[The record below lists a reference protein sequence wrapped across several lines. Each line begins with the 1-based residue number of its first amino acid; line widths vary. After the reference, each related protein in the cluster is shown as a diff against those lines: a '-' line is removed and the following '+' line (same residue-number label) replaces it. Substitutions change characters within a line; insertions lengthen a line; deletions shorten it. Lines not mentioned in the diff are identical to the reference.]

1 MFNKLVYPYS
11 EIRQKIVQAVDLL
24 NDPIRQTLS
33 PRGAN
38 VIYEDEN
45 GNPNITNDG
54 YTIAKHLTVKDRVMN
69 NIIEMMKAG
78 SFRTNS
84 SAGDGTSSTI
94 NMSSILIKE
103 GLKLV
108 EDGEWNRIELKKEY
122 DNFATAMIEQ
132 LKKLKKP
139 VKNDKDLYYIA
150 KVSASGDEEIAQTIV
165 KTVKTSGEDG
175 MIFIEP
181 ANSVETSITEDTGY
195 NIAAG
200 MFTPEL
206 RNNAQAFSATYL
218 DVPVLVTDKRL
229 YYSQEAETI
238 LSTALKNGFK
248 EVVIVAKDFI
258 GEALPYFVANHTK
271 GTVRVLLIKEPNV
284 DKNNGLT
291 LEDLAIYLGGQV
303 VSEKNGSIVDN
314 LTIDNFVMAKKVF
327 ADGFKTLISRD
338 KDEVN
343 KGLTDRVAALKK
355 ELKKKGD
362 LEDSSVVE
370 LKERVAS
377 LTNGIVTVKVGGAT
391 PLEVNEK
398 IFRYEDAVN
407 ATRAAMKDGYLV
419 GGGISMLRAFRECKF
434 KGELAKLFRKVGEA
448 NIRQIAE
455 NCGLNGDIVLDTITE
470 LQGGDPDCGFNAL
483 TLQYDNMLDAG
494 VIDPYKVS
502 EQVIRNA
509 VSVAGTI
516 IGSGYMM
523 VHDVKEE
530 DSNGKGKK

>member
-11 EIRQKIVQAVDLL
+11 EIRHKIVEAVDLL
-24 NDPIRQTLS
+24 NNPIRQTLS

-38 VIYEDEN
+38 VIYEDES

-54 YTIAKHLTVKDRVMN
+54 ATIARNITVRDRVMN
-69 NIIEMMKAG
+69 NVIDIIKHA
-78 SFRTNS
+78 SLRTNS

-94 NMSSILIKE
+94 VLASILIKE

-108 EDGEWNRIELKKEY
+108 EDGEWNRIELKKEF
-122 DNFATAMIEQ
+122 DSFATEMVAQ
-132 LKKLKKP
+132 LTKLKKP

-150 KVSASGDEEIAQTIV
+150 KVSASGDEEIANTIV

-175 MIFIEP
+175 MVFIEP
-181 ANSVETSITEDTGY
+181 ANAMETSIEEDTGF
-195 NIAAG
+195 NMSAG
-200 MFTPEL
+200 MFAPEL
-206 RNNAQAFSATYL
+206 RNNNKAFSATYL
-218 DVPVLVTDKRL
+218 DVPVLITDKRL

-248 EVVIVAKDFI
+248 EIVIVAKDFI

-271 GTVRVLLIKEPNV
+271 GSIRVLLIKEPNV
-284 DKNNGLT
+284 DKNGGLT
-291 LEDLAIYLGGQV
+291 LEDLAIYLGGHV

-314 LTIDNFVMAKKVF
+314 LTIDDFVMAKKVF
-327 ADGFKTLISRD
+327 ADGMKSLISRD
-338 KDEVN
+338 KDETN
-343 KGLTDRVAALKK
+343 KELEDRIVALKK
-355 ELKKKGD
+355 ELKKKGT
-362 LEDSSVVE
+362 LEDDSVKD

-377 LTNGIVTVKVGGAT
+377 LTNGIVTIKVGGTTA
-391 PLEVNEK
+391 LEVNEK

-419 GGGISMLRAFRECKF
+419 GGGLSMLRAFREAKF

-470 LQGGDPDCGFNAL
+470 LQGKDVDCGFNAL
-483 TLQYDNMLDAG
+483 TMQYDNLLKAG

-509 VSVAGTI
+509 VSVAGII
-516 IGSGYMM
+516 IGSGYMV

-530 DSNGKGKK
+530 KENGKS